1 MVLVP
6 HVFIVAPLHIKNAL
20 EFNVYKLQ
28 TFFKLWVLESIEI
41 FDQISHIYIC
51 RCLFIEL
58 MFVFTQI
65 TNFIQK
71 VYSNRC
77 FIQIKCYFYMSL
89 KSMPHINTMDCQIFP
104 LFHFK
109 ACNYITLI
117 GSTDVFSPRM
127 FICILTTEI

>member
-28 TFFKLWVLESIEI
+28 TFFKLWPLESIEI

>member
-1 MVLVP
+1 MVLAP
-6 HVFIVAPLHIKNAL
+6 HVFIVAPLRTKNAL
-20 EFNVYKLQ
+20 KFNVYKLQ
-28 TFFKLWVLESIEI
+28 TFFKLWPLESIEI

-71 VYSNRC
+71 VYSNRR